1 MVKKPRYRL
10 GEIAERLGGVLS
22 GDPQLEITGLATL
35 QRARADQLAFLSNP
49 GYRKYLATSDAGAV
63 ILNAEAAKECPL
75 PHIVVADPYLAYA
88 KVSHWFDS
96 APVMA
101 MGIDP
106 SAKVSPQAHVATTA
120 CIGPFAVIESGA
132 VLEAHAVVGSGCYV
146 GQDCVIGAHS
156 RLHPQVVLYH
166 GVRLGRRVI
175 IHSQAVIGAD
185 GFGFAR
191 SDNAWHKI
199 AQIGSV
205 IIGDDVEIGA
215 GTTIDRGAI
224 EDTVIENGVKLDNG
238 VQVAHNVKIG
248 EGTAIAAGTGIS
260 GSTVIGRRCTIGGAV
275 GIGGHLTIAD
285 DVHLTGMAM
294 VTRSISKSGAYSSG
308 TGMLENLEWRKN
320 VARFRH
326 LDEMAR
332 RLRRLEE
339 HLAEPNHCLPQPESH
354 EAMIDVNEIKEYLP
368 QRYPFLLVDRV
379 TDLIVGESINAY
391 KNVTVNEHFFEGH
404 FASHPVMPGV
414 LVVEALAQ
422 AAGILGFKTMNQKS
436 SSDSIYYFAGI
447 DDVRFKRP
455 VVPGDR
461 LDLFAKV
468 ISSKKGVWK
477 FECRASVGDQLV
489 CEGTILCAHRKL
501 TRD

>member
-10 GEIAERLGGVLS
+10 GEIAEQLGGVLS

-166 GVRLGRRVI
+166 GVRLGRGVI

-205 IIGDDVEIGA
+205 IIGDDVEI
-215 GTTIDRGAI
+215 
-224 EDTVIENGVKLDNG
+224 
-238 VQVAHNVKIG
+238 
-248 EGTAIAAGTGIS
+248 
-260 GSTVIGRRCTIGGAV
+260 
-275 GIGGHLTIAD
+275 
-285 DVHLTGMAM
+285 
-294 VTRSISKSGAYSSG
+294 
-308 TGMLENLEWRKN
+308 
-320 VARFRH
+320 
-326 LDEMAR
+326 
-332 RLRRLEE
+332 
-339 HLAEPNHCLPQPESH
+339 
-354 EAMIDVNEIKEYLP
+354 
-368 QRYPFLLVDRV
+368 
-379 TDLIVGESINAY
+379 
-391 KNVTVNEHFFEGH
+391 
-404 FASHPVMPGV
+404 
-414 LVVEALAQ
+414 
-422 AAGILGFKTMNQKS
+422 
-436 SSDSIYYFAGI
+436 
-447 DDVRFKRP
+447 
-455 VVPGDR
+455 
-461 LDLFAKV
+461 
-468 ISSKKGVWK
+468 
-477 FECRASVGDQLV
+477 
-489 CEGTILCAHRKL
+489 
-501 TRD
+501 